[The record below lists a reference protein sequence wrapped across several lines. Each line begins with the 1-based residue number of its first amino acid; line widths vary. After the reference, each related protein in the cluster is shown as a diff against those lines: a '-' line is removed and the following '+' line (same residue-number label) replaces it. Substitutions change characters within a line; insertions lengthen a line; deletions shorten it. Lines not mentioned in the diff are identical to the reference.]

1 MDKNKE
7 QLLKLLNDGV
17 ISLKAFTF
25 LNLERGGKRNIINCC
40 FSFIRNPFIRVEGWL
55 GLLLA
60 ILIILMI
67 GSLAWLG
74 QFHFPGLLDHS
85 ELPPTKHLSFIAI
98 VIEILISWLI
108 ISTMFLIMAKVF
120 KASSL
125 RYIDFFN
132 YCGIAK
138 IPYLVLSI
146 VLLILRYFDNR
157 LFLTAGNKS
166 GFINIVDFVWMGLF
180 YGIYFWQLYLYYGS
194 FQNASGIVN
203 RTKLWVGF
211 TISIMISEGVTLGF
225 ISSFIS

>member
-1 MDKNKE
+1 MDKKKE
-7 QLLKLLNDGV
+7 QLSKLLNDGV
-17 ISLKAFTF
+17 ISSKEFAL
-25 LNLERGGKRNIINCC
+25 LNLERGGKRNIVNCC
-40 FSFIRNPFIRVEGWL
+40 FSFIRNPFVRVEGGQ
-55 GLLLA
+55 GLVIA
-60 ILIILMI
+60 ILIILTI
-67 GSLAWLG
+67 GLLAWLG

-85 ELPPTKHLSFIAI
+85 ELPPTKHLSFIVI

-146 VLLILRYFDNR
+146 ILLILRCFDNR

-166 GFINIVDFVWMGLF
+166 GFIYIIDFVWMGVF
-180 YGIYFWQLYLYYGS
+180 YGVYFWQLYLYFGS

-203 RTKLWVGF
+203 RTKLWMGF
-211 TISIMISEGVTLGF
+211 IISIMISEGVTLGF
-225 ISSFIS
+225 VSSFIA